1 MWVLSASAAVVALD
15 QLTKYFVR
23 QNFALYE
30 SVSVLGTF
38 FRLTYVENSGIVFG
52 IGVGTALPLF
62 TFLSLGATALILYFL
77 YRERFSAFR
86 LRLAL
91 AIVLGGAIGNA
102 IDRILWSQ
110 VADFFDFGI
119 GPYRFYIFNI
129 ADMAVTVGVGLYLL
143 FEFLE
148 TRSTKAA
155 ADSSPAPEL
164 SQEA

>member
-1 MWVLSASAAVVALD
+1 MWVLSASAVVVVLD

-23 QNFALYE
+23 QNFDLYE

-62 TFLSLGATALILYFL
+62 TFLSLAATALILYFI
-77 YRERFSAFR
+77 YRERFSSFR

-119 GPYRFYIFNI
+119 GSYRFYVFNI

-148 TRSTKAA
+148 TRSTKAD
-155 ADSSPAPEL
+155 ADNPPAPEL

>member
-1 MWVLSASAAVVALD
+1 MWVLSASAVVVVLD

-62 TFLSLGATALILYFL
+62 TFLSLAATALILYFI
-77 YRERFSAFR
+77 YRERFSSFR

-119 GPYRFYIFNI
+119 GSYRFYVFNI

-155 ADSSPAPEL
+155 ADNPPAPEL